1 MLFLESCS
9 TVRSTWLAP
18 RPRSA
23 IRLKLTYGT
32 GSDILYINPMF
43 PNPLVSCMYPLPL
56 YEEEFLAGTHVIANI
71 QKVWEIVRLNNFVK
85 LFCPFCAWE
94 IVKHNPDEYA
104 TGRRAVQSCA
114 CRRNCVCTCM
124 YRLYG
129 HHVGNCSWLA
139 LALGTIHEQNEQSEH
154 FSVFCSCEQVVNN
167 SGHFPN
173 CVSNCVL
180 HNFPNLLVS

>member
-43 PNPLVSCMYPLPL
+43 TNPLVSCMYPLPL
-56 YEEEFLAGTHVIANI
+56 YEEEFLAGTHVILIANI

-85 LFCPFCAWE
+85 LFCPFCGETCTQPRWICNGAPGGA
-94 IVKHNPDEYA
+94 IV
-104 TGRRAVQSCA
+104 
-114 CRRNCVCTCM
+114 CRRNCVCTWSSRGKLFQEQFM
-124 YRLYG
+124 NKTNSRNIFRFF
-129 HHVGNCSWLA
+129 VRVNKSWTILA
-139 LALGTIHEQNEQSEH
+139 ISRIVFRIVFYTIA
-154 FSVFCSCEQVVNN
+154 
-167 SGHFPN
+167 PRPY
-173 CVSNCVL
+173 L
-180 HNFPNLLVS
+180 

>member
-43 PNPLVSCMYPLPL
+43 TNPLVSCMYPLPL

-85 LFCPFCAWE
+85 LFKLFCPFCAWE
-94 IVKHNPDEYA
+94 IVKRLSGSIYLSQHKMHTLKANEYA
-104 TGRRAVQSCA
+104 TGRRAVQ
-114 CRRNCVCTCM
+114 
-124 YRLYG
+124 
-129 HHVGNCSWLA
+129 
-139 LALGTIHEQNEQSEH
+139 
-154 FSVFCSCEQVVNN
+154 
-167 SGHFPN
+167 
-173 CVSNCVL
+173 
-180 HNFPNLLVS
+180 